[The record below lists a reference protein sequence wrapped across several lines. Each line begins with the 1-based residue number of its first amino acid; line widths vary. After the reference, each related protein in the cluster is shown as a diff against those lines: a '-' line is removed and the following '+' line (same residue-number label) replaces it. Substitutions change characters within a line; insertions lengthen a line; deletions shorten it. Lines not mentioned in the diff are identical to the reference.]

1 MVWCGMKTIISL
13 CINFFLVLLLNACAY
28 NTETIYKEVKIP
40 VKCNIRRM
48 ERPTY
53 KGELMIDLQNLLIY
67 SDLIENN
74 LNFCLGE

>member
-1 MVWCGMKTIISL
+1 MKTIISL
-13 CINFFLVLLLNACAY
+13 CINFFLVLIFNACAY

-40 VKCNIRRM
+40 VKCNIKRM
-48 ERPTY
+48 PKPQY
-53 KGELMIDLQNLLIY
+53 SNDLLKDLQNILIY